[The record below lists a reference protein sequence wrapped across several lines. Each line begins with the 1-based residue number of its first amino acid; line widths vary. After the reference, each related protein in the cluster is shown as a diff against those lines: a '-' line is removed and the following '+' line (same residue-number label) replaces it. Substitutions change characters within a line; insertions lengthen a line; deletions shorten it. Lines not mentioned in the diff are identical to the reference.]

1 MLGLIKKKANTL
13 LGIDISS
20 TSVKLLELSRSGG
33 RYKVEAYAVEPL
45 PPNAVV
51 EKNIVELEG
60 VGQALSRVLVKAK
73 TNLKSAVVAVAGSAV
88 ITKTIEMEA
97 GLSEDELENQLK
109 IEADQYIPYPLEE
122 VAIDFEVQGL
132 SARNPERV
140 DVLLAACRKENVEVR
155 EAALALAGLTA
166 KVVDVEA
173 YALERSYALL
183 SSQLGADTDQLTV
196 AVVDIGATMTTLSVL
211 HNGRTIYTREQLFG
225 GRQLTEEI
233 QRRYGLSVEEA
244 GLAKK
249 QGGLPDD
256 YDSEVLRP
264 FKDAVV
270 QQVSRSLQ
278 FFFAAGQFNDVDYI
292 VLAGG
297 TASIQDLDRL
307 IRHPDPGRQPV
318 RRHGAERQGECRRP
332 GQRRSGVDDRLRPG
346 VEEFRLMARINLLPW
361 REELREQRKQQFL
374 VILGGVL
381 VASAAL
387 VFLGDQYFTA
397 AIENQNARNDFLR
410 KEIVVLDARIKE
422 ISELKSR
429 RQQLLERMK
438 IIQDLQGNRPIIGRV
453 FDQLVRTLPDG
464 VYFTDLKM
472 TGKNIAIAGAA
483 ESNNRVSNLM
493 RNMDASEWLTAPA
506 LNEVK
511 AVTQGAVD
519 QANVFQLTV
528 QQTQPGEEDAKAKHG
543 VAQGAKK

>member
-183 SSQLGADTDQLTV
+183 CAAEQQLGADTDQLTV

-307 IRHPDPGRQPV
+307 I
-318 RRHGAERQGECRRP
+318 
-332 GQRRSGVDDRLRPG
+332 
-346 VEEFRLMARINLLPW
+346 
-361 REELREQRKQQFL
+361 QQK
-374 VILGGVL
+374 IGTPTL
-381 VASAAL
+381 VANPFADMAL
-387 VFLGDQYFTA
+387 
-397 AIENQNARNDFLR
+397 N
-410 KEIVVLDARIKE
+410 
-422 ISELKSR
+422 
-429 RQQLLERMK
+429 
-438 IIQDLQGNRPIIGRV
+438 
-453 FDQLVRTLPDG
+453 
-464 VYFTDLKM
+464 
-472 TGKNIAIAGAA
+472 GKVNAGA
-483 ESNNRVSNLM
+483 L
-493 RNMDASEWLTAPA
+493 ASDAPA
-506 LNEVK
+506 LMI
-511 AVTQGAVD
+511 ACGLALRSFD
-519 QANVFQLTV
+519 
-528 QQTQPGEEDAKAKHG
+528 
-543 VAQGAKK
+543 

>member
-1 MLGLIKKKANTL
+1 MLGLFNKKANTL

-51 EKNIVELEG
+51 EKNIAELEG
-60 VGQALSRVLVKAK
+60 VGQALSRVVAKARTGVKTA
-73 TNLKSAVVAVAGSAV
+73 AVAVAGSAV
-88 ITKTIEMEA
+88 ITKTIEMDG

-122 VAIDFEVQGL
+122 VAIDFEVQGA
-132 SARNPERV
+132 SARNADRV

-155 EAALALAGLTA
+155 EAALALAGLGA

-173 YALERSYALL
+173 YALERAFSLL
-183 SSQLGADTDQLTV
+183 NDQLGGNADELTV

-211 HNGRTIYTREQLFG
+211 HHGRTIYTREQLFG

-256 YDSEVLRP
+256 YDSEVLQP

-292 VLAGG
+292 LLAGG
-297 TASIQDLDRL
+297 TASIPDLDRL
-307 IRHPDPGRQPV
+307 I
-318 RRHGAERQGECRRP
+318 
-332 GQRRSGVDDRLRPG
+332 
-346 VEEFRLMARINLLPW
+346 
-361 REELREQRKQQFL
+361 QQK
-374 VILGGVL
+374 IGTPTL
-381 VASAAL
+381 VANPFA
-387 VFLGDQYFTA
+387 DM
-397 AIENQNARNDFLR
+397 
-410 KEIVVLDARIKE
+410 VL
-422 ISELKSR
+422 S
-429 RQQLLERMK
+429 
-438 IIQDLQGNRPIIGRV
+438 
-453 FDQLVRTLPDG
+453 
-464 VYFTDLKM
+464 
-472 TGKNIAIAGAA
+472 GKVNAGA
-483 ESNNRVSNLM
+483 L
-493 RNMDASEWLTAPA
+493 ASDAPA
-506 LNEVK
+506 LMI
-511 AVTQGAVD
+511 ACGLAMRSFD
-519 QANVFQLTV
+519 
-528 QQTQPGEEDAKAKHG
+528 
-543 VAQGAKK
+543 